1 MPFLPMMPSL
11 SRRASLA
18 LLGCF
23 YASSAILSGCAPQE
37 VLFCREGD
45 CAERVIQEVDL
56 ATQSVHV
63 AVYAFT
69 NTDIAASLVQAASRP
84 GVEVLVL
91 TEETQTTSDAA
102 QLVVRTLREG
112 GIEPNLAFKRDC
124 NCGSQGGI
132 MHHKFAVIDGQTV
145 LNGSYNYS
153 CTATY
158 CSDENIL
165 ISRDQE
171 LAERFEAEFR
181 YLYENGEPAL

>member
-1 MPFLPMMPSL
+1 MPLLPTMPSR
-11 SRRASLA
+11 SSLA
-18 LLGCF
+18 LMGCF
-23 YASSAILSGCAPQE
+23 YTSLAVLSACSPQE

-45 CAERVIQEVDL
+45 CSERVIQEVEL

-69 NTDIAASLVQAASRP
+69 NTDIAASLVQAAARP

-102 QLVVRTLREG
+102 QVVLRTLKEG
-112 GIEPNLAFKRDC
+112 GITPRLAFKSDC
-124 NCGSQGGI
+124 SCGSQSGI
-132 MHHKFAVIDGQTV
+132 MHHKFTVIDGQRV

-158 CSDENIL
+158 CSDENIVT
-165 ISRDQE
+165 SRDAQ
-171 LAERFEAEFR
+171 LAESFEAEFR